1 MRVLL
6 VDDEPIARQILRE
19 ELEAADDIEI
29 AGEASDGED
38 AVAKIL
44 SLSPDVVFLDL
55 QMPGMGGFDVIQSL
69 EGHRLPFTVIV
80 TAYEEHAIRAFEAG
94 AIDYLLK
101 PVGEE
106 RLRRSVDRIR
116 RLSQDP
122 TAVQR
127 QEEQIKRVARDSS
140 TDAGRIIG
148 RLGNQIHLIDPAS
161 VLAFEADHELVWVIT
176 HDRRYL
182 AANTLRSIEERL
194 DPARFTRVHRGVVVN
209 LDHIRKVSPLPSQ
222 RWLLTLSNG
231 REFTVSKRQASA
243 VRKRAGW

>member
-6 VDDEPIARQILRE
+6 VDDEPVARQILRE
-19 ELEAADDIEI
+19 ELAAAGGIEI
-29 AGEASDGED
+29 AGEAADGEE
-38 AVAKIL
+38 AVGKIL
-44 SLSPDVVFLDL
+44 SLAPDVIFLDL
-55 QMPGMGGFDVIQSL
+55 QMPGIGGFDVIRSL

-106 RLRRSVDRIR
+106 RLRKSVDRIR

-122 TAVQR
+122 SAVKQQDDR
-127 QEEQIKRVARDSS
+127 IRRVARDSGS
-140 TDAGRIIG
+140 ASGRIIG
-148 RLGNQIHLIDPAS
+148 RLGSQIHLIDPAA
-161 VLAFEADHELVWVIT
+161 VLAFEADHELVWILT
-176 HDRRYL
+176 QDRRYL
-182 AANTLRSIEERL
+182 ATSSLRSIEQRL
-194 DPARFTRVHRGVVVN
+194 DGGRFTRIHRGVVVN
-209 LDHIRKVSPLPSQ
+209 LDHIRKVTPLPSQ

-231 REFTVSKRQASA
+231 REFSVSKRQASA